1 MTRKNPHRR
10 CVGAAWAQI
19 LKKRPASLR
28 LLSSPKPLECSAPEA
43 ARTSC
48 RVAQQALLRRPPR
61 LASTR
66 NNSLNNGLDNLEAK
80 LNFEEVSAKLNRRSS
95 TTVDSIS
102 YKDEILDNPLA
113 QLMQIRT
120 QIRLQCDPRTDPSA
134 RPGLCCHPCC
144 PEGAWLPLLQRFPA
158 PTSR

>member
-1 MTRKNPHRR
+1 MQRSGSSSDIAESHSSSSS
-10 CVGAAWAQI
+10 AA
-19 LKKRPASLR
+19 AS
-28 LLSSPKPLECSAPEA
+28 
-43 ARTSC
+43 
-48 RVAQQALLRRPPR
+48 

-95 TTVDSIS
+95 STVDSIS

-120 QIRLQCDPRTDPSA
+120 QIRLQCDPAPTLGTPRAVLSPLL
-134 RPGLCCHPCC
+134 PGGSL
-144 PEGAWLPLLQRFPA
+144 ASLLQRFPA